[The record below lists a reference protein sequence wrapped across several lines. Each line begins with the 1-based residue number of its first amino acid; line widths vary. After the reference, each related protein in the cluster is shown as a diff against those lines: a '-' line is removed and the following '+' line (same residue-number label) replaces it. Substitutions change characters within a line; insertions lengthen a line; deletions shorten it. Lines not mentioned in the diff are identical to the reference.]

1 MIILLAWHIFIGSDQ
16 KKKIN
21 MVQLSKCFIMSSKHV
36 FVQHIQLAACL
47 KRDLKSLFIG
57 DNVFEFCEEIEL
69 KVTEPQFV

>member
-1 MIILLAWHIFIGSDQ
+1 
-16 KKKIN
+16 

-57 DNVFEFCEEIEL
+57 DNEFEFCEEIEL
-69 KVTEPQFV
+69 RVTEPQFV